1 MEEKQK
7 VLSKASRISGF
18 VKFKLLQLQQNPRDA
33 VVRAKLAKM
42 RRGIGEQPGAVPELW
57 DLLFDGLPE
66 ELEGRGNEPSRA
78 EKAVYTALTLYALHQ
93 QGKDLHSEFMYLE
106 NNTLGRA
113 VGQLAR
119 KSNGNEEAVIRRFTV
134 VVTSADLT
142 EFSWHLRNI
151 IQLCKRE
158 SIPLDYAALARD
170 LYEYQDLNRLDNVRL
185 KWGRDFYRELSYREK
200 VENEA
205 ETESKE

>member
-1 MEEKQK
+1 MEEKQRA
-7 VLSKASRISGF
+7 LSKASRISGF

-66 ELEGRGNEPSRA
+66 ELEGKGNEPSRA

-119 KSNGNEEAVIRRFTV
+119 RSGGNEEAVIRRFNV

-158 SIPLDYAALARD
+158 SIPLDYASLARD

-185 KWGRDFYRELSYREK
+185 KWGRDFYRELSYREND
-200 VENEA
+200 EDEA
-205 ETESKE
+205 GTGSKE

>member
-7 VLSKASRISGF
+7 ALSKASRISGF
-18 VKFKLLQLQQNPRDA
+18 VKLKLLQLQQNPRDA

-93 QGKDLHSEFMYLE
+93 QGKDLHSDFMYLE

-119 KSNGNEEAVIRRFTV
+119 RSDGNEEAVIRRFNV

>member
-7 VLSKASRISGF
+7 ALSKASRISGF

-93 QGKDLHSEFMYLE
+93 QGKDLHSDFMYLE

-119 KSNGNEEAVIRRFTV
+119 RSDGNEEAVIRRFNV

>member
-93 QGKDLHSEFMYLE
+93 QGKDVHSEFMYLE

-119 KSNGNEEAVIRRFTV
+119 RSDGNEEAVIRRFNV

-158 SIPLDYAALARD
+158 SIPLDYAAMARD

>member
-7 VLSKASRISGF
+7 ALSKASRISGF

-93 QGKDLHSEFMYLE
+93 QGKDLHSDFMYLE

-119 KSNGNEEAVIRRFTV
+119 RSDGNEEAVIRRFNV

-205 ETESKE
+205 ETELKE

>member
-93 QGKDLHSEFMYLE
+93 QGKDLHSDFMYLE

-119 KSNGNEEAVIRRFTV
+119 RSDGNEEAVIRRFNV

-158 SIPLDYAALARD
+158 SIPLDYAAMARD

>member
-7 VLSKASRISGF
+7 ALSKASRISGF
-18 VKFKLLQLQQNPRDA
+18 VKLKLLQLQQNPRDA

-57 DLLFDGLPE
+57 DLLFDGLPA

-93 QGKDLHSEFMYLE
+93 QGKDLHSDFMYLE

-119 KSNGNEEAVIRRFTV
+119 RSDGNEEAVIRRFNV

>member
-93 QGKDLHSEFMYLE
+93 QGKDVHSEFMYLE

-119 KSNGNEEAVIRRFTV
+119 RSNGNEEAVIRRFNV

-158 SIPLDYAALARD
+158 SIPLDYAAMARD

>member
-1 MEEKQK
+1 
-7 VLSKASRISGF
+7 
-18 VKFKLLQLQQNPRDA
+18 
-33 VVRAKLAKM
+33 
-42 RRGIGEQPGAVPELW
+42 
-57 DLLFDGLPE
+57 
-66 ELEGRGNEPSRA
+66 
-78 EKAVYTALTLYALHQ
+78 
-93 QGKDLHSEFMYLE
+93 MYLE

-119 KSNGNEEAVIRRFTV
+119 RSGGNEEAVIRRFNV

-200 VENEA
+200 DEDEA
-205 ETESKE
+205 GTGSKE

>member
-7 VLSKASRISGF
+7 ALSKASRISGF
-18 VKFKLLQLQQNPRDA
+18 VKLLQLQQNPRDA

-93 QGKDLHSEFMYLE
+93 QGKDLHSDFMYLE

-119 KSNGNEEAVIRRFTV
+119 RSDGNEEAVIRRFNV